1 MRVALSV
8 ILCGSVFAG
17 RAVAEKLPVPVST
30 QSVTADLKTEEYVL
44 DNGLTVYLTA
54 NPKAPNISVI
64 HWVKAGSLHE
74 TPGITGIAHLFEH
87 MMFRPLAAGEDDF
100 STKLRKLGGDFNANT
115 RFESTVYTTTVPD
128 ERLDD
133 VLKLESDRFKKLSVT
148 KDLLD
153 TERKAVWSEYS
164 TKMDANPSFD
174 LWYTVYQA
182 GFPNHPFGWMII
194 GYRADLEKI
203 SAEDSN
209 KFFAKFYR
217 PNNTGLFISGN
228 IDTKKTIAAVQKYY
242 ADWKKGE
249 PSALPAA
256 YKHDNKYVYKEG
268 LLTSKSL
275 NFLVGYRTPML
286 SKDNYDLQRLT
297 NHIFF
302 GSDYSLAKRRF
313 VHDLKIA
320 AEATDWNFDYDNGM
334 LRLYLTMLPGA
345 DAARVVKEMDALV
358 EDFSKMPDADFAA
371 YVNELRIS
379 MAEGLQRNKTVNMEM
394 ALAWGKNDGP
404 GSLNAFISGTTD
416 ISKKQVQAFVAEFFK
431 KENMVVVTNKQEK
444 SSH

>member
-1 MRVALSV
+1 MRVLPSAILLSF
-8 ILCGSVFAG
+8 VFAG
-17 RAVAEKLPVPVST
+17 VAAAENIPVLKST
-30 QSVTADLKTEEYVL
+30 QAVTADLKTEEYVL

-54 NPKAPNISVI
+54 NPKAPNVSVI
-64 HWVKAGSLHE
+64 HWVNAGSLHE

-100 STKLRKLGGDFNANT
+100 STKLRKLGGDYNANT

-133 VLKLESDRFKKLSVT
+133 VLKLESDRFKKLTVT
-148 KDLLD
+148 KELLD

-174 LWYTVYQA
+174 LWYSVYAA

-194 GYRADLEKI
+194 GFRADLEKI
-203 SAEDSN
+203 TAEDCN
-209 KFFAKFYR
+209 KFFARFYL

-242 ADWKKGE
+242 SEWKKGE

-256 YKHDNKYVYKEG
+256 YQHDNKYVFKEG

-275 NFLVGYRTPML
+275 NFLVGYRTPVL
-286 SKDNYDLQRLT
+286 NKDNYDLQWVTDR
-297 NHIFF
+297 IFF

-313 VHDLKIA
+313 VHGQKIA
-320 AEATDWNFDYDNGM
+320 SDASDWNFEYDNGM
-334 LRLYLTMLPGA
+334 LRLYLTMLPGGNVEQVVQGM
-345 DAARVVKEMDALV
+345 AALNDDFNKMTD
-358 EDFSKMPDADFAA
+358 EDFSA
-371 YVNELRIS
+371 YLAELRIGA
-379 MAEGLQRNKTVNMEM
+379 AEALQRNKTMNMDM
-394 ALAWGKNDGP
+394 ALAWGKNAGP
-404 GSLNAFISGTTD
+404 ASLNNFITGTKD
-416 ISKKQVQAFVAEFFK
+416 ISKKQVQDFVAEYFK